1 MRLYLDAN
9 AIIYGVEG
17 VEALRTSV
25 LEWIDR
31 VEAEHDGM
39 LLTSE
44 LSLLECLVKPTRD
57 GDERTVQEFQ
67 AFFNRERLL
76 LLEVTR
82 PVLARAV
89 EIRARHRFTTPDAIH
104 LATAVLHG
112 ADAFLT
118 SDRPLVRFDEIPV
131 HRLQA

>member
-17 VEALRTSV
+17 VQELRTSV

-31 VEAEHDGM
+31 VDAEPRGV

-57 GDERTVQEFQ
+57 GDEGTIREFQ
-67 AFFNRERLL
+67 AFFDRERLL

-82 PVLARAV
+82 PVLIRAV
-89 EIRARHRFTTPDAIH
+89 EIRARYRFTTPDAIH

-112 ADAFLT
+112 ADALLT
-118 SDRPLVRFDEIPV
+118 SDRPLQKFDELPV
-131 HRLQA
+131 HRLGA

>member
-17 VEALRTSV
+17 IEALRSLV
-25 LEWIDR
+25 LDWIDR
-31 VEAEHDGM
+31 VEAQEDGF

-57 GDERTVQEFQ
+57 GDEKTIQKFG
-67 AFFNRERLL
+67 AFFDREHLV

-89 EIRARHRFTTPDAIH
+89 EIRAKYGFKTPDAIH
-104 LATAVLHG
+104 LATAVLHD

-118 SDRPLVRFDEIPV
+118 SDGPLEKFSELPV
-131 HRLQA
+131 HRLKP